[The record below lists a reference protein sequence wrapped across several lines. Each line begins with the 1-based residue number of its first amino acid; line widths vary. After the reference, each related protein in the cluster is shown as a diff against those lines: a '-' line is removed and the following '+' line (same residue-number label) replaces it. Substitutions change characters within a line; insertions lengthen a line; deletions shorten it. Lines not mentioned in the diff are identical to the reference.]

1 LPLLIAPA
9 QYCTDNAAMIAWM
22 GHELI
27 RAAQD
32 VDIRDLAVDGHPR
45 LPLGSFVQDML
56 SGKEYDKAAGNML
69 QHVEMHGTKNDEKE
83 IRKLKKDTKE

>member
-1 LPLLIAPA
+1 
-9 QYCTDNAAMIAWM
+9 MIAWM

-32 VDIRDLAVDGHPR
+32 VDIRDLAVEGHPR

-69 QHVEMHGTKNDEKE
+69 
-83 IRKLKKDTKE
+83 